1 MCIVTHV
8 AQIIT
13 LYKIIHCVALH
24 TLSGITQ
31 KVSTVKFLHRKVSIF
46 CVHSGKIYTGQK
58 KFTQAPPVVP
68 VTNMRYAICFDE
80 LITDRID
87 HISTQ
92 NFAYNVRLIHCD
104 KYILFKLRAKLKVQ
118 PSGINPSFFWTKD
131 IKLSTKSC
139 CSYLKFRF

>member
-68 VTNMRYAICFDE
+68 VTNMRY
-80 LITDRID
+80 
-87 HISTQ
+87 
-92 NFAYNVRLIHCD
+92 VRMNLP
-104 KYILFKLRAKLKVQ
+104 KEQVEAVKQERLR
-118 PSGINPSFFWTKD
+118 
-131 IKLSTKSC
+131 
-139 CSYLKFRF
+139 REE

>member
-31 KVSTVKFLHRKVSIF
+31 KVPTVKFLHRKVIFF

-58 KFTQAPPVVP
+58 KFKQAPPVVP
-68 VTNMRYAICFDE
+68 VTNMRYARSDP
-80 LITDRID
+80 
-87 HISTQ
+87 
-92 NFAYNVRLIHCD
+92 NFKKTYPFGPACD
-104 KYILFKLRAKLKVQ
+104 AKKYFKKVQ
-118 PSGINPSFFWTKD
+118 YRFFSSKMW
-131 IKLSTKSC
+131 
-139 CSYLKFRF
+139 

>member
-24 TLSGITQ
+24 TLSGLTQ

-68 VTNMRYAICFDE
+68 VTNMRYDYWTNSQFD
-80 LITDRID
+80 
-87 HISTQ
+87 
-92 NFAYNVRLIHCD
+92 
-104 KYILFKLRAKLKVQ
+104 Q
-118 PSGINPSFFWTKD
+118 PNGSSQKF
-131 IKLSTKSC
+131 LSPGWVGGPT
-139 CSYLKFRF
+139 F

>member
-68 VTNMRYAICFDE
+68 VTNMRYVQDGVHTDSHCNVNAFAMHLRLLTFTRQEQEE
-80 LITDRID
+80 LP
-87 HISTQ
+87 
-92 NFAYNVRLIHCD
+92 V
-104 KYILFKLRAKLKVQ
+104 
-118 PSGINPSFFWTKD
+118 
-131 IKLSTKSC
+131 
-139 CSYLKFRF
+139 

>member
-68 VTNMRYAICFDE
+68 VTNMRYDHDE
-80 LITDRID
+80 KDKDRDENDED
-87 HISTQ
+87 HD
-92 NFAYNVRLIHCD
+92 Y
-104 KYILFKLRAKLKVQ
+104 
-118 PSGINPSFFWTKD
+118 
-131 IKLSTKSC
+131 
-139 CSYLKFRF
+139 

>member
-68 VTNMRYAICFDE
+68 VTNMRYDGTSC
-80 LITDRID
+80 TPGTPGTSGTSGTR
-87 HISTQ
+87 STCGTP
-92 NFAYNVRLIHCD
+92 NL
-104 KYILFKLRAKLKVQ
+104 
-118 PSGINPSFFWTKD
+118 
-131 IKLSTKSC
+131 
-139 CSYLKFRF
+139 